1 MYFPPL
7 VSVLET
13 IESIGYDFKQKK
25 NPKAQNSSAGPIS
38 PLLPLSAE
46 QTKPVSL
53 RRTSG
58 HGNFSPNS
66 YSLAWLQ
73 AVESRILCEVAGN
86 LNNRLCGNTAVHRE
100 ICIMCKSLRYLL
112 LQVSYPRFH
121 TYNCKHLLPDW
132 DLLETIF
139 DSARSPRSAMSVHL
153 AWLPNA

>member
-13 IESIGYDFKQKK
+13 IKNIGYDFKQEKK
-25 NPKAQNSSAGPIS
+25 PKAWNSSAGPIS
-38 PLLPLSAE
+38 PLLPLPAE

-86 LNNRLCGNTAVHRE
+86 LNNRLCGSTAVHRE

-139 DSARSPRSAMSVHL
+139 DSAKSPRSAMSVHL
-153 AWLPNA
+153 AQLPNA